1 MKKFFSRFSQSYDD
15 EEEFNDDYVEL
26 DTARST
32 KARPKTV
39 VRPYTVTEFRDA
51 KEIIKV
57 FRDGKTIWVLNIHPL
72 RRDDMVELKR
82 FINKVKNNRQS
93 ILADRPLTIFKANT
107 GKDSSFRF
115 MSPQNT
121 RSKF

>member
-82 FINKVKNNRQS
+82 FINKVKKTVEAMDGS
-93 ILADRPLTIFKANT
+93 IAGFGEDQVVLVPNHVQIHNSA
-107 GKDSSFRF
+107 SSVE
-115 MSPQNT
+115 
-121 RSKF
+121 